1 MQFNSE
7 TQLKLLYQTG
17 VRFSEN
23 NYQRFK
29 MQDVITLM
37 KKLPSPHKSMAQEFL
52 ILMKLVLSLS
62 VTNAFSKRRFSALK
76 KIKHEAEGCGSF
88 FCKTFCIFT
97 VLVKSLSREI
107 SYGKFCLERTLS
119 YYQSPSKHLLAK
131 LINRNARKRYKI
143 FVMLPIKTQERRKI
157 VPSQTDVVLVFLKI
171 FILTLEIFL
180 FLSFFFL
187 ELLLLILNRQ
197 MFAGYGC
204 EVIFIRNKSSS

>member
-88 FCKTFCIFT
+88 FLQDFLYFYGISQVIILRFHCHEKLAMANFVWKGPCRTINH
-97 VLVKSLSREI
+97 LANIYSLNS
-107 SYGKFCLERTLS
+107 
-119 YYQSPSKHLLAK
+119 
-131 LINRNARKRYKI
+131 LI
-143 FVMLPIKTQERRKI
+143 E
-157 VPSQTDVVLVFLKI
+157 
-171 FILTLEIFL
+171 TLEKGIKYL
-180 FLSFFFL
+180 
-187 ELLLLILNRQ
+187 
-197 MFAGYGC
+197 
-204 EVIFIRNKSSS
+204 

>member
-52 ILMKLVLSLS
+52 ILMKPVLSLS

-97 VLVKSLSREI
+97 VLVKSSFYDSIVTSNQLWQI
-107 SYGKFCLERTLS
+107 LFGKDL
-119 YYQSPSKHLLAK
+119 
-131 LINRNARKRYKI
+131 
-143 FVMLPIKTQERRKI
+143 
-157 VPSQTDVVLVFLKI
+157 VVLSITQQTF
-171 FILTLEIFL
+171 T
-180 FLSFFFL
+180 
-187 ELLLLILNRQ
+187 R
-197 MFAGYGC
+197 
-204 EVIFIRNKSSS
+204 